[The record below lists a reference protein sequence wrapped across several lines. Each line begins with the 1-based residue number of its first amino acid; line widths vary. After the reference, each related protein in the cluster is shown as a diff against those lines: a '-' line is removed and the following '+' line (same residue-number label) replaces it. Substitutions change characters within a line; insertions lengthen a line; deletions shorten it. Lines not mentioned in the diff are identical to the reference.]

1 MSKLNTTFS
10 GHNPVEKGKYA
21 EIRKYINHW
30 LTDQSVYC
38 NNCGLPFYGEPCCDH
53 PEIGKNLEHC
63 WAVIVQN
70 KARQKMNRNEFAS
83 NTTNTMR
90 LGISMPQKLLQ
101 DLEKFCKAS
110 MGVKLFE
117 NQKDLRGFAKAFP
130 QFMIMER
137 I

>member
-1 MSKLNTTFS
+1 MSLTSHINFMSKLNTTFS
-10 GHNPVEKGKYA
+10 GHRALEKGKYKQ
-21 EIRKYINHW
+21 IREFINHW

-101 DLEKFCKAS
+101 DLEKF
-110 MGVKLFE
+110 
-117 NQKDLRGFAKAFP
+117 
-130 QFMIMER
+130 
-137 I
+137 